1 LSGKSPAKPNKLGE
15 PNKADRLGPVPKI
28 SAPTVAEHR
37 AQRLRAL
44 LEAAREL
51 VAAQGPEA
59 LTLSALAAQVGLS
72 RPSLYEYFR
81 SRDDLVA
88 AMVEDELPRW
98 ITELEAEIHRHADPA
113 DRITA
118 FVRTQLRMLAD
129 GRHSALVVLAGH
141 ALGPAAQERIMAEHS
156 RLFAPLVTALTNLGV
171 DQPELRARL
180 IQGIVTAASPLLGA
194 DELAN
199 RRVIDAATRQ
209 VLHGL
214 A

>member
-1 LSGKSPAKPNKLGE
+1 
-15 PNKADRLGPVPKI
+15 VPKI

-44 LEAAREL
+44 LEAARVL
-51 VAAQGPEA
+51 VAEEGPEA
-59 LTLSALAAQVGLS
+59 LTLTALAAQVGLS

-98 ITELEAEIHRHADPA
+98 IAELEAEVARHADPA
-113 DRITA
+113 ERIAA
-118 FVRTQLRMLAD
+118 FVRTQLRMLTD
-129 GRHSALVVLAGH
+129 GRHSAAVVLAGH
-141 ALGPAAQERIMAEHS
+141 ALGPAAQERIMAEHA
-156 RLFAPLVTALTNLGV
+156 RLFAPLVDALADVGV
-171 DQPELRARL
+171 DHPELRARL
-180 IQGIVTAASPLLGA
+180 IQGVVTAASPMLGA

-199 RRVIDAATRQ
+199 RRVLDAAVHQ

-214 A
+214 R

>member
-1 LSGKSPAKPNKLGE
+1 M
-15 PNKADRLGPVPKI
+15 PKI

-44 LEAAREL
+44 LEAARVL
-51 VAAQGPEA
+51 VAEQGPEA

-98 ITELEAEIHRHADPA
+98 ITELEAEVHRHADPS
-113 DRITA
+113 DRIAA
-118 FVRTQLRMLAD
+118 FVRTQLRMLTD

-141 ALGPAAQERIMAEHS
+141 ALGPAAQDRIMAEHA
-156 RLFAPLVTALTNLGV
+156 RLFAPLVAALTDIGV
-171 DQPELRARL
+171 AQPELRAHL
-180 IQGIVTAASPLLGA
+180 IQGIVTAASAQLSA
-194 DELAN
+194 DELNN
-199 RRVIDAATRQ
+199 RRVLDAAVQQ
-209 VLHGL
+209 VLHGI
-214 A
+214 

>member
-1 LSGKSPAKPNKLGE
+1 M
-15 PNKADRLGPVPKI
+15 PKI

-44 LEAAREL
+44 LEAARVL
-51 VAAQGPEA
+51 VAEQGPEA
-59 LTLSALAAQVGLS
+59 LTLSALASQVGLS

-98 ITELEAEIHRHADPA
+98 ISELEAEVRRHTSPA
-113 DRITA
+113 DRVAA
-118 FVRTQLRMLAD
+118 FVRTQLRMLTD

-141 ALGPAAQERIMAEHS
+141 ALGDAAQSRVMAEHA
-156 RLFAPLVTALTNLGV
+156 RLFAPLTTALTDLGV
-171 DQPELRARL
+171 SHPELRAHL
-180 IQGIVTAASPLLGA
+180 IHGIITAASSLLSA

-199 RRVIDAATRQ
+199 RRVIDTAAQ
-209 VLHGL
+209 QALHGL
-214 A
+214 NN

>member
-1 LSGKSPAKPNKLGE
+1 MTSATPG
-15 PNKADRLGPVPKI
+15 RLGSVPKI

-37 AQRLRAL
+37 AQRLRTL
-44 LEAAREL
+44 LEAARVL
-51 VAAQGPEA
+51 VAEQGPEA
-59 LTLSALAAQVGLS
+59 LTLSALATQVGLS

-98 ITELEAEIHRHADPA
+98 ITELEAEVLRHGDPA
-113 DRITA
+113 GRVAA
-118 FVRTQLRMLAD
+118 FVRAQLRMLTD

-141 ALGPAAQERIMAEHS
+141 ALGPAAQERVMAEHA
-156 RLFAPLVTALTNLGV
+156 RLFAPLVDALTDLDI

-180 IQGIVTAASPLLGA
+180 IQGIVTAASALLGA

-199 RRVIDAATRQ
+199 RRVIDAATHQ
-209 VLHGL
+209 AVHGL
-214 A
+214 

>member
-1 LSGKSPAKPNKLGE
+1 
-15 PNKADRLGPVPKI
+15 VPKI

-44 LEAAREL
+44 LEAARVL
-51 VAAQGPEA
+51 VAEQGPEA

-98 ITELEAEIHRHADPA
+98 IAELEAEVRRHTTPS
-113 DRITA
+113 DRIAA
-118 FVRTQLRMLAD
+118 FVRTQLRMLTD
-129 GRHSALVVLAGH
+129 GRHSALVVLTSH
-141 ALGPAAQERIMAEHS
+141 ALGPAATERVMAEHS
-156 RLFAPLVTALTNLGV
+156 RLFAPLLSALTDLGV
-171 DQPELRARL
+171 DHPELRAHL
-180 IQGIVTAASPLLGA
+180 VHGIVTAASSLLGA

-199 RRVIDAATRQ
+199 RRVIDTAAQ
-209 VLHGL
+209 QALHGL
-214 A
+214 NL

>member
-1 LSGKSPAKPNKLGE
+1 M
-15 PNKADRLGPVPKI
+15 PKI

-44 LEAAREL
+44 LEAARVL
-51 VAAQGPEA
+51 VAEQGPEA

-98 ITELEAEIHRHADPA
+98 IDELEAEVHRHAAPA
-113 DRITA
+113 DRIAA
-118 FVRTQLRMLAD
+118 FVRTQLRMLTD

-141 ALGPAAQERIMAEHS
+141 ALGPAAQDRIMAEHA
-156 RLFAPLVTALTNLGV
+156 RLFAPLVSALTDLGV
-171 DQPELRARL
+171 DRPDLRAHF
-180 IQGIVTAASPLLGA
+180 IQGIVTAASSQLGA
-194 DELAN
+194 DDAAN
-199 RRVIDAATRQ
+199 QVIIDAAADQ

-214 A
+214 NP

>member
-1 LSGKSPAKPNKLGE
+1 M
-15 PNKADRLGPVPKI
+15 PKI

-44 LEAAREL
+44 LEAARVL
-51 VAAQGPEA
+51 VAEQGPDA
-59 LTLSALAAQVGLS
+59 LTLSALASQVGLS

-98 ITELEAEIHRHADPA
+98 IAELDAEVRRHCSPA
-113 DRITA
+113 DRIAA
-118 FVRTQLRMLAD
+118 FVRAQLRMLTD
-129 GRHSALVVLAGH
+129 GRHTALVVLAGH

-156 RLFAPLVTALTNLGV
+156 RLFAPLVSALTDLAV
-171 DQPELRARL
+171 DHPDLRAHL

-194 DELAN
+194 DDLAN
-199 RRVIDAATRQ
+199 RRVIDAAVTQ
-209 VLHGL
+209 VLHGIHD
-214 A
+214 ARA

>member
-1 LSGKSPAKPNKLGE
+1 M
-15 PNKADRLGPVPKI
+15 PKI

-37 AQRLRAL
+37 ANRLRAL
-44 LEAAREL
+44 LEAARDL
-51 VAAQGPEA
+51 VAEQGPDA

-98 ITELEAEIHRHADPA
+98 IEELENEVHRYLDPA
-113 DRITA
+113 QRIAA
-118 FVRTQLRMLAD
+118 FVRAQLHMLTD
-129 GRHSALVVLAGH
+129 GRHTAAVVLAGH
-141 ALGPAAQERIMAEHS
+141 ALGDTAQERTMAEHA
-156 RLFAPLVTALTNLGV
+156 RLFAPLLTALTELEV

-180 IQGIVTAASPLLGA
+180 VQGVVTAASPLLGA

-199 RRVIDAATRQ
+199 KQVIDAAVDQ
-209 VLHGL
+209 VLNGL
-214 A
+214 RG